1 MIKRILL
8 AYDGSAPAAKA
19 YSFALDIAKKY
30 DADLYVLAVAR
41 PPEFG
46 DDVETEAVIEN
57 SKKHYHN
64 VLAPLKAQ
72 APSQGVRLHFEVVVG
87 HPAEQIIR
95 HAEDQYKADL
105 IVLGHRGKS
114 LFERLRLGSVSKHV
128 IQYAHCAVTVAR

>member
-1 MIKRILL
+1 MIKNILL
-8 AYDGSAPAAKA
+8 AYDGSAPAEKA

-57 SKKHYHN
+57 SKKHYHKI
-64 VLAPLKAQ
+64 LAPLRAQ
-72 APSQGVRLHFEVVVG
+72 APSAGMRLHFEVAVG

-95 HAEDQYKADL
+95 HAERLKADV
-105 IVLGHRGKS
+105 IVIGHRGKS
-114 LFERLRLGSVSKHV
+114 LFERLRLGSVSKQV
-128 IQYAHCAVTVAR
+128 IQYAHCNVTVVR